1 MQEAHQLGHLLDRPG
16 VDQEIMITALIFTLV
31 IIIVIELLLGQTTLN
46 RVIICCYI
54 QEVTL

>member
-1 MQEAHQLGHLLDRPG
+1 
-16 VDQEIMITALIFTLV
+16 MITALIFTLV